1 MQGFEPMNDTL
12 FTHQK
17 ASSTEAGYREEG
29 LRAFFAYRDM
39 GVIAATQGK
48 LRVQLVRAA
57 RKASEATGGTGFH
70 FHTADVHV
78 VYMVRGWAK
87 FDYDGV
93 DTLVEAGDC
102 IHQRPGIVHNL
113 YDWSDDM
120 EFMEII
126 APADFQTSEIT
137 SPAIPAPR

>member
-1 MQGFEPMNDTL
+1 MTGTL

-17 ASSTEAGYREEG
+17 ADAPDAAYAEDG
-29 LRAFFAYRDM
+29 LRAFFAYREM
-39 GVIAATQGK
+39 GIIDATHGR

-57 RKASEATGGTGFH
+57 RKSAEAEGGTGFH
-70 FHTADVHV
+70 MHTAEVHV
-78 VYMVRGWAK
+78 VFMVRGWAR

-102 IHQRPGIVHNL
+102 VHQRPGIVHNL

-126 APADFQTSEIT
+126 APADFKTTEIT
-137 SPAIPAPR
+137 SPAVPAPR

>member
-1 MQGFEPMNDTL
+1 MADTK
-12 FTHQK
+12 FSHQK
-17 ASSTEAGYREEG
+17 ADSPEARYAEEG
-29 LRAFFAYRDM
+29 LRAFFAYRAM
-39 GVIAATQGK
+39 GIIEATHGK

-57 RKASEATGGTGFH
+57 RKASEAKGGTGFH
-70 FHTADVHV
+70 IHTADVHV
-78 VYMVRGWAK
+78 VYMVRGWAR

-102 IHQRPGIVHNL
+102 VHQRPGIVHNL

-126 APADFQTSEIT
+126 APADFTTTEIT
-137 SPAIPAPR
+137 SPAVVAAR

>member
-1 MQGFEPMNDTL
+1 MSDTL

-17 ASSTEAGYREEG
+17 ASSPEAAYAEDG

-39 GVIAATQGK
+39 GIIDATNGT

-57 RKASEATGGTGFH
+57 RKASEAEGGTGFH

-126 APADFQTSEIT
+126 APANFQTTEIT
-137 SPAIPAPR
+137 APATPIPR